1 MNRVD
6 TIFCTTN
13 AQNMHKFIMM
23 HWGSSTTISKAIYI
37 AQKNTIYIA
46 QKNTI
51 ELTKISFLQ
60 DEDPFSLGGASPPP
74 FYAGLEVHEA
84 VHQGKCGNCYL
95 HTCKY

>member
-23 HWGSSTTISKAIYI
+23 QLVFFYCNFESYLT
-37 AQKNTIYIA
+37 QKN
-46 QKNTI
+46 KI
-51 ELTKISFLQ
+51 EFTEISFLIFQ